1 MKPLLDLSQQVAL
14 VIGSSRG
21 IGKAVAK
28 KIAQQGAHVV
38 VTYHSGQDEA
48 EAVVAEIKED
58 QGEAVAFP
66 CDAGRISSVREVF
79 RKTIDHYGK
88 PDIVVIVT
96 AGKITYKPTAQL
108 TEEEYDA
115 MFEVVKGSY
124 FALQEAAQHIANEG
138 RIVCFS
144 SGATQMPRP
153 ASGAYAGAKAAIEQ
167 FCRGLMKELG
177 EKKVRVNLVAP
188 GPTDTDGLKAPQ
200 EAIDQLID
208 QTPLGR
214 LGQPGDVADAVL
226 LLLSKE
232 AYWIN
237 GQVVGVNGG
246 IL

>member
-1 MKPLLDLSQQVAL
+1 MKPFPNLNEQVAL

-28 KIAQQGAHVV
+28 KIAQQGANVV
-38 VTYHSGQDEA
+38 ITYHSSQDEA

-58 QGEAVAFP
+58 QGEAVAFQ
-66 CDAGRISSVREVF
+66 CDASRISSVREVF
-79 RKTIDHYGK
+79 RNTVDHYGQ

-96 AGKITYKPTAQL
+96 AGKITYKPTAQF

-115 MFEVVKGSY
+115 MFDVVKGSY
-124 FALQEAAQHIANEG
+124 FALQEAAQHIADEG
-138 RIVCFS
+138 RIICFS

-167 FCRGLMKELG
+167 FARGLMKELG
-177 EKKVRVNLVAP
+177 EKKVRVNIVAP
-188 GPTDTDGLKAPQ
+188 GPTDTDGLKAPE
-200 EAIDQLID
+200 EAIDQLIE

-214 LGQPGDVADAVL
+214 LGQPEDVADAVL